1 MKTPEELSIEYEI
14 NKKKKTL
21 RSWEKNLN
29 IKISLDQ
36 FNHFKENKKYY
47 LLLRDLEE
55 IKKNLDPTILNQ
67 ILNI

>member
-1 MKTPEELSIEYEI
+1 MKTPEELSIEYET

-21 RSWEKNLN
+21 RAWEKNLN

-36 FNHFKENKKYY
+36 FNHFKENKKHY

>member
-1 MKTPEELSIEYEI
+1 MKTPEELSIEYEN
-14 NKKKKTL
+14 NKKKKTI

-29 IKISLDQ
+29 IKISLEQ
-36 FNHFKENKKYY
+36 FNHFKENKKKY

-55 IKKNLDPTILNQ
+55 LKKNLDPTILNQ